1 MVGPAP
7 ELSSVLGTEVPKINN
22 SDMESYG
29 FELEVSWRDR
39 IGDLSYG
46 VKAVLSDAQQKVTRY
61 PNKSYSLGTWYNG
74 RMNGDISGLYNS
86 RNSKNTGRDGCTT

>member
-1 MVGPAP
+1 MTWETIESWNLGLDWGAFNNRLTGTFDYFKRSTKDMVGPAP

-39 IGDLSYG
+39 IGDLS
-46 VKAVLSDAQQKVTRY
+46 TE
-61 PNKSYSLGTWYNG
+61 
-74 RMNGDISGLYNS
+74 
-86 RNSKNTGRDGCTT
+86 